1 MYTEIEDDSNCQCSS
16 DNVAANLNSTKT
28 HMYTPYMST
37 RAVEFYLS
45 RCDCF
50 IVGPPAESPF

>member
-1 MYTEIEDDSNCQCSS
+1 MYTEIEDDSNSLHL